1 MEGSRCGCLT
11 LSWELGAPVA
21 AVLSAGSPGLG
32 DAPWCREGTTPSL
45 WGHASPIRCSQGDI
59 RGDHPFFRALQ
70 PSGARLG
77 ALLHAGGLSPT
88 HHTCPLQM
96 DLHDE
101 TYSMPDDV
109 FESPPLSA
117 TYLRMHSVG
126 EDARASPEG
135 EQPPL

>member
-1 MEGSRCGCLT
+1 MQGGHD
-11 LSWELGAPVA
+11 
-21 AVLSAGSPGLG
+21 AVIVGPCQPHKVQPGGYPRGSPFFPGSAAEL
-32 DAPWCREGTTPSL
+32 
-45 WGHASPIRCSQGDI
+45 SP
-59 RGDHPFFRALQ
+59 
-70 PSGARLG
+70 
-77 ALLHAGGLSPT
+77 AGGFSPRWRPLT

>member
-1 MEGSRCGCLT
+1 MEPGWGLCST
-11 LSWELGAPVA
+11 LE
-21 AVLSAGSPGLG
+21 
-32 DAPWCREGTTPSL
+32 
-45 WGHASPIRCSQGDI
+45 AS
-59 RGDHPFFRALQ
+59 HP
-70 PSGARLG
+70 
-77 ALLHAGGLSPT
+77 PT
-88 HHTCPLQM
+88 TCPLQM